1 MATKPIDVRRIDLDR
16 DACRFDTVYLDADYR
31 VAKDIRGD
39 TLVVQRDGPPRR
51 F

>member
-1 MATKPIDVRRIDLDR
+1 MSKVGGQLNDM
-16 DACRFDTVYLDADYR
+16 CRFDTIYLDDTCR

-39 TLVVQRDGPPRR
+39 TLVVQRDGPPRK